1 MIVAI
6 LVLVVLF
13 SVYVVTVNE
22 SVVGNVSQIML
33 ISVIKNVVECVSVS
47 FFL

>member
-22 SVVGNVSQIML
+22 SVVGKVSQMML